1 MRVEAKSDR
10 GQGHSTR
17 DDAMTF
23 PGYAGVYKILCCSG
37 RTLGC
42 LLIIHSS

>member
-10 GQGHSTR
+10 GQGRSTR
-17 DDAMTF
+17 DDATTL
-23 PGYAGVYKILCCSG
+23 PGYAGIYKICGCSR

-42 LLIIHSS
+42 LLLIYSS